1 MLHLHLLNYVAL
13 LILYHKCLLVVQYMY
28 CVCMYICTVYLVSQE
43 NNTAERLVDQ
53 LDDDDESE
61 GKVDMEDDVIPED
74 DTELEDQAI
83 TILTPTK
90 ETVLKGAYL
99 ALVST

>member
-1 MLHLHLLNYVAL
+1 
-13 LILYHKCLLVVQYMY
+13 MY

-74 DTELEDQAI
+74 DTELDDQAI

-90 ETVLKGAYL
+90 ETVLKVAYL